1 MKNGCRFK
9 HSVAELRA
17 QPATEKDG
25 FKALLDKRLADHQVI
40 LAAVNSQCALTG
52 FNWGAQLGEEEENK
66 SAESMDV
73 SGSGFS
79 CLSRK

>member
-9 HSVAELRA
+9 HSVAEPSA
-17 QPATEKDG
+17 QPATEEDR

-40 LAAVNSQCALTG
+40 LAVVNSQYALTG
-52 FNWGAQLGEEEENK
+52 FNWGAQLGEEEKNK

-79 CLSRK
+79 YLSRK